1 MQLDASCHAACLF
14 RHGARAPTH
23 GSKDSKPENFPNGLG
38 ELTEGGIE
46 GNKKLGQFLQARYV
60 RTKFLRLP
68 LLPSQVYFRSK
79 SNNRC
84 LMSVASVGNEM
95 FKGDKPQLVTV
106 PIYSYE
112 KGEDLLDHPR
122 RCSLEMDRLEHMC
135 KRVPD
140 KSINWPM
147 FEAFVFDCM
156 GLMAN
161 TTLFKSA
168 SDFAEVEAL
177 YTEMKNGLTGPDWFE
192 SNKDEIIRLY
202 EEVFAYNVGAG
213 HPETLQ
219 LKQGKLLYTIINT
232 LSQYEKQHK
241 NGKKIEKRKFIAYS
255 TQDWI
260 LQALLNGLGAEKKAL
275 GTTIPN
281 FNSLI
286 IFELVENK
294 KKYSVKVLYKDGLK
308 DTAMDISDA
317 VRNCEA
323 TPCPIEKFIECCDD
337 YKIADPKTICG
348 APR

>member
-1 MQLDASCHAACLF
+1 MQAWCDRLDRIDRFELKLNAKNSEYLTTDVTECSSIKINGIAIPELLISKIYREVVRPVAMC
-14 RHGARAPTH
+14 GAECWPATQEAETRLSVMETKMLRWTSRFTRMDRIRSDAIWQKFGVAPMADKMH
-23 GSKDSKPENFPNGLG
+23 E
-38 ELTEGGIE
+38 
-46 GNKKLGQFLQARYV
+46 AR
-60 RTKFLRLP
+60 LRCRRD
-68 LLPSQVYFRSK
+68 LLPQVYFRSK

-177 YTEMKNGLTGPDWFE
+177 YTEVRH
-192 SNKDEIIRLY
+192 S
-202 EEVFAYNVGAG
+202 
-213 HPETLQ
+213 
-219 LKQGKLLYTIINT
+219 
-232 LSQYEKQHK
+232 
-241 NGKKIEKRKFIAYS
+241 
-255 TQDWI
+255 
-260 LQALLNGLGAEKKAL
+260 AE
-275 GTTIPN
+275 
-281 FNSLI
+281 
-286 IFELVENK
+286 
-294 KKYSVKVLYKDGLK
+294 
-308 DTAMDISDA
+308 
-317 VRNCEA
+317 C
-323 TPCPIEKFIECCDD
+323 
-337 YKIADPKTICG
+337 
-348 APR
+348 